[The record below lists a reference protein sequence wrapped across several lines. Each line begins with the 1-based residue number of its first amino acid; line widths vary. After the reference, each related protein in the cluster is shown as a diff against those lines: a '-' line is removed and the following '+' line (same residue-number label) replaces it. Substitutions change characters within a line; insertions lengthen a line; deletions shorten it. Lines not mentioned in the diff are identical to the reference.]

1 LTCPRQLVIR
11 FALNRLLEKI
21 MRGACS
27 WLCILVLV
35 PCVEGQSSASFT
47 PSAGLDQ
54 GVEQPFSAPLLPPQG
69 TVALDEVPA
78 NGLQHLIDAKVLL
91 GFPTGVRLQAALDR
105 ETARAW
111 VAEAF
116 AGYALF
122 NQVYGV
128 GGRLLL
134 APASSRGGDVLLI
147 GPGMNCYYS
156 VGDHSGGERWF
167 SSARDG
173 YFVIPDVE
181 IAWLHDFAN
190 HFGWELGLDVGLG
203 VGVWQAFG
211 LESGR
216 VSPVPIL
223 SAFGGFRF

>member
-1 LTCPRQLVIR
+1 
-11 FALNRLLEKI
+11 
-21 MRGACS
+21 
-27 WLCILVLV
+27 
-35 PCVEGQSSASFT
+35 VEGQSSASFT
-47 PSAGLDQ
+47 QSSGLDQ
-54 GVEQPFSAPLLPPQG
+54 DAEQSFSASLLPPQG

-78 NGLQHLIDAKVLL
+78 SGLQHLIDAKLLL

-105 ETARAW
+105 ETTRAW

-122 NQVYGV
+122 NQVYGA

-147 GPGMNCYYS
+147 GPGMNFYYY
-156 VGDHSGGERWF
+156 VGDHSGGEHWF
-167 SSARDG
+167 TSDRNG

-181 IAWLHDFAN
+181 VTWLHDFAN
-190 HFGWELGLDVGLG
+190 HCGWELGLDVGLG
-203 VGVWQAFG
+203 VGVWQASG

-223 SAFGGFRF
+223 SAFTGFRF